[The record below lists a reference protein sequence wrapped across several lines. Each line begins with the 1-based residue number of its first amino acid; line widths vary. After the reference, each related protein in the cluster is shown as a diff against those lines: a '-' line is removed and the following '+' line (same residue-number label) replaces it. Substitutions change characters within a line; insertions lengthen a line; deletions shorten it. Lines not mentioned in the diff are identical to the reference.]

1 MKLNAGH
8 FAIILLFICVRPFLF
23 QHSKSL
29 LYRAISNK
37 QSVRRFQVFAKG
49 KKTDF
54 VFGRGIHLHNI
65 VCAFEDTPVSG
76 QREGERECGVE
87 LFVPHRHARPRRSG
101 MRSPPT
107 DADVK
112 FNQNQRDKVYRSV
125 KADAPGFRRIP
136 CGRKMFRGARWI
148 DRGRPYH
155 GARALGMVVGV
166 SAPVPRGRFG
176 SCSLRS
182 LSVRGERPRR
192 FITSEGDHGA
202 FRDRMNHYGRAKSR
216 LRDSAAQLFP
226 AYHLI
231 SYPARSHG
239 DFPAISREVSFVT
252 GEGERARA
260 SALRRRNI

>member
-1 MKLNAGH
+1 
-8 FAIILLFICVRPFLF
+8 
-23 QHSKSL
+23 
-29 LYRAISNK
+29 
-37 QSVRRFQVFAKG
+37 
-49 KKTDF
+49 
-54 VFGRGIHLHNI
+54 
-65 VCAFEDTPVSG
+65 
-76 QREGERECGVE
+76 
-87 LFVPHRHARPRRSG
+87 

-148 DRGRPYH
+148 DRATLSRSMS
-155 GARALGMVVGV
+155 ARVGGV

-182 LSVRGERPRR
+182 LSGRGGRPRR

-216 LRDSAAQLFP
+216 LRDSGAVIPCLLPSLTLHDP
-226 AYHLI
+226 AGTLPQ
-231 SYPARSHG
+231 SLARS
-239 DFPAISREVSFVT
+239 PRV
-252 GEGERARA
+252 GEGESVDHADEIFKGDDPKAGRVTAHWTERTELWWKFTRVI
-260 SALRRRNI
+260 LRG